1 MSYQNQKPTSPIP
14 IAYNMLPVL
23 LLPEGTL
30 ITFGW
35 VRCFADFNE
44 TLQKARKSSKKVVC
58 VSRAVAALFEEPLM
72 NSPV

>member
-23 LLPEGTL
+23 PLLPEGTL

-44 TLQKARKSSKKVVC
+44 ILQKARESSK
-58 VSRAVAALFEEPLM
+58 
-72 NSPV
+72 